1 MEEKLQNLLSQLTEE
16 GVEKGNRE
24 GQAIIASAKE
34 KAESILAQA
43 REQAAEI
50 VAQAQSQAQ
59 EINKNTRS
67 ELQLFAAQAV
77 SALKTEIAN
86 VVTDKVASQAIAGA
100 DSDGNLVKQV
110 LVSVTEKWLADGNV
124 TINAKDAQALL
135 AYFNANAK
143 KLLDKGLTI
152 NEVKGIKT
160 DFEIVPEK
168 GGYKV
173 AFGDEQ
179 FIEYFK
185 EFLRPQLVETLF

>member
-124 TINAKDAQALL
+124 TINAKDARALL